1 MENNRKKVVNISV
14 VIPLYNKENY
24 IGRTIASLLNQTYHD
39 YEVVVVDDGS
49 SDDSVA
55 IVQSFSSDKI
65 RLIQKE
71 NGGPSS
77 ARNKGIQEAQG
88 QWIVLLD
95 ADDILLPHALTCFA
109 NIQQSHPYCKYFVG
123 NFYNMYSNQDIQLGS
138 YRKIDKILKNGF
150 YYEATRELTETS
162 GTAMFEK
169 SLLLEEPFNESLY
182 RYEDAERQYRLMR
195 KYKIYMFSTPVAIVD
210 RSAACASRPR
220 KRIEEDF
227 IGSLVF
233 HNKSFW
239 EQMSLYLLALECKS
253 SYPDDAERLYGKIYS
268 RWDLRIVL
276 KWVNKRQKLCH
287 KYFRHAS
294 KQKIY
299 TLEELL
305 NIPCKV
311 NITTEE

>member
-1 MENNRKKVVNISV
+1 MVDISV
-14 VIPLYNKENY
+14 VIPLYNKADY
-24 IGRTIASLLNQTYHD
+24 IGRTIDSLLKQTYD
-39 YEVVVVDDGS
+39 NYEVVVVDDGS

-55 IVQSFSSDKI
+55 IVKAFRSDKI

-77 ARNKGIQEAQG
+77 ARNKGIQEAKG

-109 NIQQSHPYCKYFVG
+109 KMQQSHPHCKYFVG
-123 NFYNMYSNQDIQLGS
+123 NFYDMFSNQDIRLGS
-138 YRKIDKILKNGF
+138 YRKINRVLKNGF

-169 SLLLEEPFNESLY
+169 SLLLEEPFNEHLY

-195 KYKIYMFSTPVAIVD
+195 KYQIYMFSTPVAVVD
-210 RSAACASRPR
+210 RSAACASKPR

-233 HNKSFW
+233 QGKSFW
-239 EQMSLYLLALECKS
+239 EQMALYLLALECRN
-253 SYPDDAERLYGKIYS
+253 SYPEEAERLYGEIYG
-268 RWDLRIVL
+268 RRDLKMAL
-276 KWVNKRQKLCH
+276 KWVNWNQKMFKKYIRHTRKR
-287 KYFRHAS
+287 
-294 KQKIY
+294 KIY
-299 TLEELL
+299 TLDDLLSNPYQKEENRL
-305 NIPCKV
+305 
-311 NITTEE
+311 